1 MNKNI
6 KILPFLLLLIY
17 FLLIKINILST
28 FSSKLLAIILIISI
42 NFFLYFRFRNNN
54 QNKINNNNLYI
65 LILFSFISTILFL
78 YNIFKFKLI

>member
-28 FSSKLLAIILIISI
+28 FGSKLLAIILIISI
-42 NFFLYFRFRNNN
+42 NVFLYFRFRNDN
-54 QNKINNNNLYI
+54 QNKINYNLYI
-65 LILFSFISTILFL
+65 LLLFSFISTILFL